1 MKRKHKVN
9 LTVSLIGAALLL
21 MIVTY
26 IVQKL
31 GTEVFI
37 FEDLSGP
44 AKAAAVLPPD
54 PDPLSSYSRGSSS
67 RLAILL
73 TDTESSWLGL
83 AHGLKSHG
91 VPISVTTDHRR
102 ALEHRAV
109 LVYPMI
115 SGRVLEAQALK
126 ALAAFP
132 REGGT
137 LIGVNVFGGGL
148 NEVFGFEDAVSSRER
163 HELRFDTTQTLAA
176 GLEDPRESVLRIYSE
191 GGRESGI
198 ASAVAD
204 PAEGQDRVPL
214 GTLGYT
220 APRNRPL
227 AVFEDGTAAITQKPY
242 AAGAAFAFGID
253 LGFLIL
259 KGYNYRE
266 VGIARSYVNEYEPT
280 LDVLLGLLKR
290 IYLEAEPDAVTLAP
304 VPSGR
309 PLAVM
314 ITHDVDYPKSLNNSL
329 RYAEYEKSQGIR
341 ATYFIQT
348 KYIRDWNDAVF
359 FDEAAVEVLRK
370 LEALGMEVGSHSV
383 SHAEL
388 FSDFPLGTGTETYP
402 TYRPFIK
409 RRREAVNGTILGELR
424 VSKFLLDHF
433 LEGGPVVSFRP
444 GFLSNPFALPQS
456 LLATGFLYTSTITAN
471 KSLTH
476 LPFQLTY
483 NRDFRAEVDVY
494 EFPITVEDEHLPR
507 MGDRLPQAI
516 ELAEKISRSGG
527 IFVVLIHPDMLGHK
541 FDFEKGF
548 IEAVKDYAWFGS
560 VSDFG
565 GWWAA
570 RDKVEVDVSS
580 GLHQA
585 VVTLEIPERI
595 RGLTLQVP
603 AGLTYVSGL
612 PENLD
617 VSVSGSKLVLGD
629 VQGRVRLT
637 FRRAKV
643 EHPSS

>member
-1 MKRKHKVN
+1 MKRKHAVN
-9 LTVSLIGAALLL
+9 LTVSLIAAALLL
-21 MIVTY
+21 VIVTY
-26 IVQKL
+26 VVQTIRL
-31 GTEVFI
+31 EVFV
-37 FEDLSGP
+37 FEGLSGP
-44 AKAAAVLPPD
+44 SKLTVVPPPD
-54 PDPLSSYSRGSSS
+54 PEPLSSYTKGSSS

-83 AHGLKSHG
+83 AHGLKSLG

-115 SGRVLEAQALK
+115 SGRVLEASALK

-132 REGGT
+132 RGGGT
-137 LIGVNVFGGGL
+137 LIGVNVHGGGL
-148 NEVFGFEDAVSSRER
+148 NEVFGFEEAISSRER
-163 HELRFDTTQTLAA
+163 YEIRFDTTQPLVS
-176 GLEDPRESVLRIYSE
+176 GLHDPKESVLRIFSE
-191 GGRESGI
+191 GESDEAGSPQ
-198 ASAVAD
+198 AEAD
-204 PAEGQDRVPL
+204 PSLGRDRIPL

-220 APRNRPL
+220 APRNKPL

-242 AAGAAFAFGID
+242 AAGGAYAFGID

-280 LDVLLGLLKR
+280 LDVLLGLLKK

-304 VPSGR
+304 APSGR

-314 ITHDVDYPKSLNNSL
+314 ITHDVDYPKSLLTSL

-348 KYIRDWNDAVF
+348 KYIRDWNDAIF
-359 FDEAAVEVLRK
+359 FNDESVGVLRD
-370 LEALGMEVGSHSV
+370 LEALGMEVGSHTV

-388 FSDFPLGTGTETYP
+388 FSDFPLGTGTERYP
-402 TYRPFIK
+402 AYRPFIK
-409 RRREAVNGTILGELR
+409 RRLEAVNGTILGELR

-433 LEGGPVVSFRP
+433 LQGAPVVSFRP
-444 GFLSNPFALPQS
+444 GFLSNPFALPQA
-456 LLATGFLYTSTITAN
+456 LKATGFLYTSTITAN

-483 NRDFRAEVDVY
+483 NRDFWAEVDVY

-507 MGDRLPQAI
+507 MGDRLPQAV
-516 ELAEKISRSGG
+516 ELARKISRSGG
-527 IFVVLIHPDMLGHK
+527 IFVVLIHPDVLGHK
-541 FDFEKGF
+541 FEFEKGF

-565 GWWAA
+565 AWWAA

-580 GLHQA
+580 DPRQA
-585 VVTLEIPERI
+585 IVTLEIPDRL
-595 RGLTLQVP
+595 RGLTLQIP
-603 AGLTYVSGL
+603 AGFRIAEIQPEQLEVSQNGAT
-612 PENLD
+612 
-617 VSVSGSKLVLGD
+617 VVLGEA
-629 VQGRVRLT
+629 QGRVQLILRK
-637 FRRAKV
+637 A
-643 EHPSS
+643 PS

>member
-1 MKRKHKVN
+1 MKRRHAVN
-9 LTVSLIGAALLL
+9 LTVSLIAAALLL
-21 MIVTY
+21 VLVTY
-26 IVQKL
+26 VVQKL
-31 GTEVFI
+31 STEVFV
-37 FEDLSGP
+37 FEGLTGP
-44 AKAAAVLPPD
+44 TETTLVPPPD
-54 PDPLSSYSRGSSS
+54 PEPLYAYTKGSSS

-83 AHGLKSHG
+83 AHGLKSLG

-102 ALEHRAV
+102 ALEHRVV

-115 SGRVLEAQALK
+115 SGRVLEASALK

-132 REGGT
+132 RGGGT

-148 NEVFGFEDAVSSRER
+148 DEVFGFADAISSRER
-163 HELRFDTTQTLAA
+163 YEIRFDTKQPLVS
-176 GLEDPRESVLRIYSE
+176 GLDDPNESVLRIYSE
-191 GGRESGI
+191 EGREDGVPP
-198 ASAVAD
+198 AETD
-204 PAEGQDRVPL
+204 PASDQDRLPL

-220 APRNRPL
+220 APRNKPL

-242 AAGAAFAFGID
+242 AAGAAYAFGID

-280 LDVLLGLLKR
+280 LDVLLGLLKK

-314 ITHDVDYPKSLNNSL
+314 ITHDVDYPKSLLNSL

-348 KYIRDWNDAVF
+348 KYIRDWNDAIF
-359 FDEAAVEVLRK
+359 FDESAVKVLGELEV
-370 LEALGMEVGSHSV
+370 LGMEVGSHSV

-388 FSDFPLGTGTETYP
+388 FSDYPLGSGSERYP
-402 TYRPFIK
+402 AYRPFIK

-424 VSKFLLDHF
+424 VSKFLLDNF
-433 LEGGPVVSFRP
+433 LLKGPVVSFRP

-456 LLATGFLYTSTITAN
+456 LKATGYLYTSTITAN

-483 NRDFRAEVDVY
+483 NRDFRAEVGVY

-507 MGDRLPQAI
+507 MGERLPQAV
-516 ELAEKISRSGG
+516 ELAGKISRSGG
-527 IFVVLIHPDMLGHK
+527 IFVVLIHPDILGHK

-548 IEAVKDYAWFGS
+548 IQAVKDYAWFGS

-565 GWWAA
+565 AWWAA
-570 RDKVEVDVSS
+570 RDRVEVDVSS
-580 GLHQA
+580 DARQ
-585 VVTLEIPERI
+585 VMVTLEIPERI

-603 AGLTYVSGL
+603 AGFRFLSSL
-612 PENLD
+612 PENVD
-617 VSVSGSKLVLGD
+617 VSFSGNAAVLGD
-629 VQGRVRLT
+629 AVGRVQLT
-637 FRRAKV
+637 FQRSK
-643 EHPSS
+643 